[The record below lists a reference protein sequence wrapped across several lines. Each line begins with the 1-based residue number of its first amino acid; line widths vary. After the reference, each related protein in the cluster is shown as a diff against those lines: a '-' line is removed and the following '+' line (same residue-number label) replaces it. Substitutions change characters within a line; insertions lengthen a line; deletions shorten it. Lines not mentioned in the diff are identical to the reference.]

1 MIKSLLPV
9 PLECDV
15 QYDVIAAYERV
26 GCVVARMEQSY
37 RRGSRREPGTP
48 GVPDLYVFPPLR
60 EDQAK
65 AARRG
70 HAAIYAA
77 PWWHETKRLGGLQSP
92 EQIKWQGR
100 CAARG
105 VAYVLG
111 GVSAALA
118 HLRQIGLVRG

>member
-1 MIKSLLPV
+1 MTKTLLPV

-15 QYDVIAAYERV
+15 QHDVIVAYERV
-26 GCVVARMEQSY
+26 GCFVARMEQSY

-60 EDQAK
+60 EAQAN
-65 AARRG
+65 AARVG
-70 HAAIYAA
+70 HAAICAA
-77 PWWHETKRLGGLQSP
+77 PWWHETKRPGGLQSP

-100 CAARG
+100 CMARG

-111 GVSAALA
+111 GVQAALV
-118 HLRQIGLVRG
+118 HLRQVGLIA

>member
-1 MIKSLLPV
+1 MTKTMLPA

-15 QYDVIAAYERV
+15 QHDVIAAYERV

-60 EDQAK
+60 EDQGC
-65 AARRG
+65 AAAVG
-70 HAAIYAA
+70 HVVVYLA
-77 PWWHETKRLGGLQSP
+77 PWWHETKRPGGNQSL

-100 CAARG
+100 CTVRG

-111 GVSAALA
+111 GVQAALV
-118 HLRQIGLVRG
+118 HLRQVGLIA